1 MIPNK
6 KKNHPLAVAFFL
18 CLGITTLNGQVDK
31 KEQVAPKWFQ
41 LIRPTSVD
49 ESKEERLIQNLVVKN
64 QFSNSDVS
72 LVLHQNKPNP
82 FSASTLIKFELLKA
96 TSVDLTIYD
105 VEGKVVKSYRDD
117 FQKGMNELIIL
128 AEDLNQQGVL
138 YYQMTT
144 AEQILSK
151 TMIFK
156 R

>member
-1 MIPNK
+1 MIPN
-6 KKNHPLAVAFFL
+6 NIHPLIIAFFL
-18 CLGITTLNGQVDK
+18 FLGITTLSGQVNN
-31 KEQVAPKWFQ
+31 KEQVEPKWFQ
-41 LIRPTSVD
+41 LITPTSV
-49 ESKEERLIQNLVVKN
+49 EEAKEAKIIQNLVVKN
-64 QFSNSDVS
+64 RFGSSAAS

-82 FSASTLIKFELLKA
+82 FSNSTLIKFELLKA

-105 VEGKVVKSYRDD
+105 VEGKVVKSYQAD
-117 FQKGMNELIIL
+117 FDKGLNEIVI
-128 AEDLNQQGVL
+128 AAADLNQQGVL

>member
-1 MIPNK
+1 MIPN
-6 KKNHPLAVAFFL
+6 NIHPLTIALFL
-18 CLGITTLNGQVDK
+18 FLGITTLNGEENTI
-31 KEQVAPKWFQ
+31 EQVEPKWFQ
-41 LIRPTSVD
+41 LITPTSADKGKDV
-49 ESKEERLIQNLVVKN
+49 KIIQNLVVKN
-64 QFSNSDVS
+64 RFGSSATS

-82 FSASTLIKFELLKA
+82 FSNSTLIKFELLKA

-105 VEGKVVKSYRDD
+105 VEGKVVKSYQDD
-117 FQKGMNELIIL
+117 FDKGLNEIVI
-128 AEDLNQQGVL
+128 AAADLNQQGVL